1 MSVKKL
7 LGLETFPIKE
17 AEIMARIADARRKN
31 LKEVI
36 FTGDQRKVKIKKTGL
51 QLADIIK
58 THGDNKKIKNF
69 TNYKKF
75 TKIDGGIKNLINWF
89 IDYYKI

>member
-36 FTGDQRKVKIKKTGL
+36 FTGDQRKVKIK
-51 QLADIIK
+51 I
-58 THGDNKKIKNF
+58 TH
-69 TNYKKF
+69 TNPQGCMRIWQEYF
-75 TKIDGGIKNLINWF
+75 NT
-89 IDYYKI
+89 